1 MSAAQTAQP
10 SPPPPAG
17 APTQLVILAA
27 GQGSRIRTG
36 EQELPKPLVS
46 VGGVPL
52 LKRSILT
59 AKKAGVSRFVV
70 ILGFEAARVRG
81 ALEGDSQLS
90 DLDITWVEHPRFDL
104 SNGVS
109 VLQARQHV
117 AGEFYLT
124 MADHVVE
131 PAIYQALAAR
141 PLRGDLALAI
151 DYKLSDVF
159 DMDDATKVKV
169 GEGDT
174 IAAISKTL
182 KEFDA
187 VDTGV
192 FRCGEG
198 LFGALQAEHDRR
210 GDASLSDGVRALGA
224 AGKAHVVDVGAA
236 WWQDVDDLPT
246 RAEAERRLFVSLTK
260 KIDGPV
266 SRHINRRFSKRLTR
280 LVMNTG
286 VVPNHMTAVGL
297 AVGLLSALVTAL
309 ATPEALWL
317 LPLGGLLYQLSSM
330 IDGCDGELAR
340 LKFLHSDLGEWFDT
354 VSDDVINLSYQ
365 LAMGYAL
372 TRITGHAAWLWISAA
387 GAAAGAVVCAQMYG
401 ELLRSGKGTH
411 LALSW
416 SFEREQGSLFQR
428 ICARFAFV
436 ARRDFYALAL
446 MVLSFLGVA
455 AMQVGL
461 VLSLITIGFLV
472 SQWASTRLAAAR
484 ADAAP
489 EPAARVTGARRA
501 GAQAS

>member
-1 MSAAQTAQP
+1 MSATHTSQP
-10 SPPPPAG
+10 LSANA

-59 AKKAGVSRFVV
+59 AKKAGVTRFVV
-70 ILGFEAARVRG
+70 ILGYEAARVRG
-81 ALEGDSQLS
+81 ALEGDAQLS
-90 DLDITWVEHPRFDL
+90 DLNIVWVEHPRFDL

-117 AGEFYLT
+117 VGEFYLT

-131 PAIYQALAAR
+131 PAIYHALAAR
-141 PLRGDLALAI
+141 PLRGDLTLAI
-151 DYKLSDVF
+151 DYKLGDVF

-182 KEFDA
+182 EDFDA

-198 LFGALQAEHDRR
+198 LFRALQAEYDRR

-224 AGKAHVVDVGAA
+224 EGRAHVVDVGAA

-266 SRHINRRFSKRLTR
+266 SRHINRRFSKQITR
-280 LVMNTG
+280 LVMNTR

-297 AVGLLSALVTAL
+297 VIGLLSAVVTAL
-309 ATPEALWL
+309 ATREALWL
-317 LPLGGLLYQLSSM
+317 LPVGGLLYQLSSM
-330 IDGCDGELAR
+330 IDGCDGEIAR

-365 LAMGYAL
+365 LAMGYAISQ
-372 TRITGHAAWLWISAA
+372 ITGEQVWVWMSAVGVVA
-387 GAAAGAVVCAQMYG
+387 GGLICAQMYG

-411 LALSW
+411 LALNW
-416 SFEREQGSLFQR
+416 SFEQKQDNLFQK

-446 MVLSFLGVA
+446 MFLSFAGVA
-455 AMQVGL
+455 AMKFGL
-461 VLSLITIGFLV
+461 VLSLVTIGFLV
-472 SQWASTRLAAAR
+472 SQWVSTRVAAAR
-484 ADAAP
+484 A
-489 EPAARVTGARRA
+489 A
-501 GAQAS
+501 GAQEGLIGARHSLSTRKA

>member
-1 MSAAQTAQP
+1 MSATHTKQTSA
-10 SPPPPAG
+10 PATSG

-70 ILGFEAARVRG
+70 ILGFEAAQVRG
-81 ALEGDSQLS
+81 ALEGDAQLS
-90 DLDITWVEHPRFDL
+90 DLNITWVDHPRFDL

-117 AGEFYLT
+117 EGEFYLT

-131 PAIYQALAAR
+131 PAIYQALGAKQ
-141 PLRGDLALAI
+141 LRGDLALAI
-151 DYKLSDVF
+151 DYKLDDVF

-182 KEFDA
+182 PEFDA

-192 FRCGEG
+192 FRCNEG
-198 LFGALQAEHDRR
+198 LFSALQAEYDRR

-224 AGKAHVVDVGAA
+224 AGRAHVVDVGEA
-236 WWQDVDDLPT
+236 WWQDVDDLAT

-266 SRHINRRFSKRLTR
+266 SRHINRRFSKQLTR

-286 VVPNHMTAVGL
+286 VIPNHMTAVGL
-297 AVGLLSALVTAL
+297 VIGLLSAVVTAF
-309 ATPEALWL
+309 ATRDSLWL
-317 LPLGGLLYQLSSM
+317 LPVGGLLYQLSSM

-354 VSDDVINLSYQ
+354 VSDDVINLGYQ
-365 LAMGYAL
+365 LAMGYAI
-372 TRITGHAAWLWISAA
+372 TQITGEPMWLWVSAVGVAA
-387 GAAAGAVVCAQMYG
+387 GSVICAQMYSA
-401 ELLRSGKGTH
+401 LLSSGKGTH

-416 SFEREQGSLFQR
+416 SFEERQDTLFQK
-428 ICARFAFV
+428 ICARFSFV

-446 MVLSFLGVA
+446 MFLSFMGVA
-455 AMQVGL
+455 AMKVGL
-461 VLSLITIGFLV
+461 VLSLVTIGFLV
-472 SQWASTRLAAAR
+472 FQWASTRLAAAS
-484 ADAAP
+484 ASAVSVP
-489 EPAARVTGARRA
+489 VGPRVTGTQRA
-501 GAQAS
+501 LNS